1 MNTTSRPLGASP
13 VSVGPLG
20 LGCWPLAGMTREGVS
35 REVAVATVRAA
46 IDAGVTHLD
55 TAYCY
60 GEHGESE
67 QAVCEAV
74 GGGRDAVVIAGK
86 CGIHWEPDP
95 AGSPPRRQV
104 TDGRPERLRAE
115 VEESLRRLGT
125 DRLDLLY
132 LHAPDPAV
140 PIEDSAGE
148 LRRLLDAGKAR
159 AIGLSNAS
167 AKNLARF
174 AAECPLAACQMQFN
188 MLQREIEAEVLPW
201 CVAHGVAVVAY
212 WPLMKGL
219 LAGRMRRGQVFPMSD
234 SRHKYPIF
242 KGVEFERTLDFVDAL
257 RPVAERLGHP
267 LANVVLAWTAEQPGI
282 TSVLFG
288 ATSPDQASDNAGAL
302 CCDLDTAARD
312 AIQAAIEARGP
323 VAGRRPA

>member
-1 MNTTSRPLGASP
+1 
-13 VSVGPLG
+13 
-20 LGCWPLAGMTREGVS
+20 
-35 REVAVATVRAA
+35 
-46 IDAGVTHLD
+46 
-55 TAYCY
+55 
-60 GEHGESE
+60 
-67 QAVCEAV
+67 
-74 GGGRDAVVIAGK
+74 
-86 CGIHWEPDP
+86 
-95 AGSPPRRQV
+95 
-104 TDGRPERLRAE
+104 
-115 VEESLRRLGT
+115 
-125 DRLDLLY
+125 
-132 LHAPDPAV
+132 
-140 PIEDSAGE
+140 
-148 LRRLLDAGKAR
+148 
-159 AIGLSNAS
+159 
-167 AKNLARF
+167 
-174 AAECPLAACQMQFN
+174 MQFN

-302 CCDLDTAARD
+302 RCDLDAAARD
-312 AIQAAIEARGP
+312 AIQAAIQARGP
-323 VAGRRPA
+323 VAGRQPA